1 MELEESL
8 QTQQEMTVC
17 GRRVMAHA
25 ETRPGMMGT
34 DDISRQNN
42 SDQRE
47 SDDESLN
54 SFIIYRI
61 LFLCGCDADEQH
73 LSGTLC

>member
-1 MELEESL
+1 MSL
-8 QTQQEMTVC
+8 QTTGMEAQQEMTVC

-47 SDDESLN
+47 SDDEALN
-54 SFIIYRI
+54 
-61 LFLCGCDADEQH
+61 
-73 LSGTLC
+73 

>member
-1 MELEESL
+1 M
-8 QTQQEMTVC
+8 QQEMTVC

-42 SDQRE
+42 SDQCE

-54 SFIIYRI
+54 SFIISNP
-61 LFLCGCDADEQH
+61 LFVWM
-73 LSGTLC
+73 